1 MKLPIDRNAFSEF
14 IRQSDIFGTTR
25 KAMERCLKNW
35 YSDDREQFVD
45 DMRADLETVIKT
57 YRFHNTMVSFDKDFS
72 FDPPLDA
79 ITCTITINDGEGG
92 RCMFYRAIFDYD
104 LNIIDDIISP

>member
-14 IRQSDIFGTTR
+14 IRQSDIFGTTW

-57 YRFHNTMVSFDKDFS
+57 YRFHNAMVSFNKDFG
-72 FDPPLDA
+72 FDPPLDT
-79 ITCTITINDGEGG
+79 ITCIIAINDDEDDH
-92 RCMFYRAIFDYD
+92 CMFYRAIFDCD
-104 LNIIDDIISP
+104 LNIIDDVISP

>member
-1 MKLPIDRNAFSEF
+1 
-14 IRQSDIFGTTR
+14 
-25 KAMERCLKNW
+25 
-35 YSDDREQFVD
+35 
-45 DMRADLETVIKT
+45 MRADLETVIKT

-72 FDPPLDA
+72 FDPPLDT

-92 RCMFYRAIFDYD
+92 PCMFYRAIFDYD